1 MRQLINNDLLSTA
14 IHNEKINCTSLAIFL
29 YVLCNQPKV
38 LHIREIAKRFNK
50 PISKIEIALS
60 VLYQEGYR
68 LNIDTKKIPLYPTT
82 PRIKGFNYHG
92 QKKFK

>member
-1 MRQLINNDLLSTA
+1 MRQLINTDLLSTA

-38 LHIREIAKRFNK
+38 LHICEIARRFNK
-50 PISKIEIALS
+50 PRGTIENALS

-68 LNIDTKKIPLYPTT
+68 LNIDTSKTTLYPT
-82 PRIKGFNYHG
+82 KGFNFHG